1 MPRIKV
7 NDDRIT
13 AQINFSSQSWLLT
26 SYNNAMS
33 SLVCRRVGL
42 GHIQMSIG
50 MMLPIADFL
59 SCLSDQGIQFLSRLL
74 EHLCPTTHH
83 IGLVALI
90 KLRKL

>member
-1 MPRIKV
+1 
-7 NDDRIT
+7 
-13 AQINFSSQSWLLT
+13 
-26 SYNNAMS
+26 
-33 SLVCRRVGL
+33 
-42 GHIQMSIG
+42 
-50 MMLPIADFL
+50 MLPIADFL